1 LDDTFDSTHD
11 DRIAA
16 LRALAESD
24 PADATAWFLLGRE
37 LLATGRAAEAVPAF
51 ASAIVADAD
60 YTAAY
65 RQLGSAFEGV
75 GRVKD
80 AVETYRKGLEV
91 AERTHDLQTGKEMT
105 AMLKRIARGRGAEL
119 SG

>member
-1 LDDTFDSTHD
+1 MDDTFDSTHD

-65 RQLGSAFEGV
+65 RQLGSALEGA
-75 GRVKD
+75 GRVDD
-80 AVETYRKGLEV
+80 AVDAYRRGIAV

-105 AMLKRIARGRGAEL
+105 AMLKRIARDRCGAT
-119 SG
+119 